1 MEAIHFR
8 DIEAIKAHYDEHG
21 VVLVQGIYTEDQLS
35 AIEQFFEDFKNEKA
49 IFDGSEHYT
58 EEVKSQRQ
66 VRALHPHRFSEQA
79 KEWFLEPR
87 AAAVL
92 EACLEKPALG
102 AQTMYYYKPP
112 GATGQAMH
120 QDNHPLAAAP
130 AACIAAWTAI
140 DDADEDNG
148 CLRVALGSHRHELI
162 CAAGELAKGPADYG
176 TSHISQFPR
185 EFKPVPVP
193 VKRGQT
199 LFFHGHTIH
208 GSGPNRT
215 TDRYRRTFIGHY
227 VDQATEEI
235 ADFYHPLL
243 NMQGEVVSGVKE
255 SAMGGLC

>member
-1 MEAIHFR
+1 MKAIHFR
-8 DIEAIKAHYDEHG
+8 NIGEIKSVYDEHG
-21 VVLVQGIYTEDQLS
+21 AVLVEGLYTEDQLS

-58 EEVKSQRQ
+58 EEVKAQRQ
-66 VRALHPHRFSEQA
+66 VRALHPHRFSSQV

-87 AAAVL
+87 VAYVL
-92 EACLEKPALG
+92 EALLEKPPLG

-112 GATGQAMH
+112 GASGQAMH

-130 AACIAAWTAI
+130 AACIGVWTAI

-148 CLRVALGSHRHELI
+148 CLRVALGSHRLKLI
-162 CAAGELAKGPADYG
+162 CPEGELAKTPREYG
-176 TSHISQFPR
+176 VSHISHFPR
-185 EFKPVPVP
+185 EYKPVPIP
-193 VKRGQT
+193 VMRGQT
-199 LFFHGHTIH
+199 LLFHGHTIH

-235 ADFYHPLL
+235 AEFYHPLL
-243 NMQGEVVSGVKE
+243 NMQGEDISGVKA
-255 SAMGGLC
+255 SVSGGLC